1 MNVGGRQR
9 IDQSIHVNRE
19 LFYYFSQFTCCI
31 TNLFKSQMQVMV
43 CINSCL
49 YTNNQWML
57 SFKKC
62 PNLWP
67 STYSR
72 FPLLGQFAFVQ
83 KCPVLNIHCLALP
96 PPKCPVDIKRG
107 KSEYVDSP

>member
-49 YTNNQWML
+49 YANNQ
-57 SFKKC
+57 
-62 PNLWP
+62 
-67 STYSR
+67 
-72 FPLLGQFAFVQ
+72 
-83 KCPVLNIHCLALP
+83 
-96 PPKCPVDIKRG
+96 
-107 KSEYVDSP
+107 